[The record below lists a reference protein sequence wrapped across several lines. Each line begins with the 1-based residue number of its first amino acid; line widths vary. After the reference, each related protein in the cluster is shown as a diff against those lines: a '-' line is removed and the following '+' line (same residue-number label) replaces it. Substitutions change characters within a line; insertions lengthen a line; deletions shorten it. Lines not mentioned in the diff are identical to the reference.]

1 MNFIPINVIFT
12 CEERTIPVTITETR
26 NVMMETRFKTSYRK
40 QTPMGYYMGDGYL
53 GSVFANKRI

>member
-1 MNFIPINVIFT
+1 MNYIPIQVKFSV
-12 CEERTIPVTITETR
+12 EERTIPVTITETR
-26 NVMMETRFKTSYRK
+26 NVMMEARFKTSYRK